1 MTTTRRTKGFL
12 LGGLLLA
19 FLLAAVVSHYASSK
33 PDGLEKVAADKGI
46 DASEKEHAMASSPLA
61 DYSAKGVDNAWL
73 SGGLAGIA
81 GVTVTF
87 AAGGALV
94 FLVRRRTAEA

>member
-1 MTTTRRTKGFL
+1 MTTTRRTKTFL
-12 LGGLLLA
+12 LGGLLVA

-46 DASEKEHAMASSPLA
+46 AAREKEHPMASSPLA

-73 SGGLAGIA
+73 SGGIAGVA

-87 AAGGALV
+87 ALGCGLV
-94 FLVRRRTAEA
+94 FLVRRRNAAA

>member
-1 MTTTRRTKGFL
+1 MTTTVRTKGFL

-46 DASEKEHAMASSPLA
+46 AASEKEHAMASSPLA
-61 DYSAKGVDNAWL
+61 DYAAKGVDNEWL

-87 AAGGALV
+87 ALGGALV
-94 FLVRRRTAEA
+94 WVVRRRTAAA